1 MAAQLTINQALGAGA
16 GVAGKARNDIWEGQ
30 VVSLVS
36 TGGTVWLWELLSIPN
51 GSASALATPTAMT
64 ATLTPDVTGTYR
76 VRLTEDGITR
86 QTRVFRVRYDSA
98 GALKNRG
105 WALPAVDEGEDEGV
119 DEANYGTNV
128 RGWDEPWDT
137 ITDDIRDSLDE
148 LELPNLVFR
157 PGGTASGHIYT
168 SWSLLMAAFAT
179 TEGPIYI
186 AIDDSVTSPA
196 VIPNGTWDLESR
208 GILVS
213 ATSGDAVVTLGDGVA
228 VTIIQA
234 PAGFERIDLTT
245 VNHANT
251 GTIEPGTLPLS
262 FYMLNTTIASGTAA
276 GLAIY
281 ADNSSKIYL
290 RGVSYL
296 RGANPVYNS
305 AGGDSSE
312 IWVEDSSDIAG
323 SMISYAGNVTVNVVG
338 LTANCNATQ
347 VNAGGTLTINE
358 PSTGAAGT
366 SFVYQPGGTAGG
378 NVYTNWTLLMA
389 AHALATGPKVI
400 EFDNSSAE
408 CSVPT
413 GAHALGNNTTLTGRW
428 FGQGNETRVLMEAGA
443 SFVDASVIE
452 GGIQIYSRSNAVIF
466 SFTSWADGSSA
477 LYLRG
482 NASLS
487 LFTDTVAPTS
497 SLIEVPNGGALIVY
511 LEGSSALLTPVGS
524 IYNIVKM
531 LGTGQVNVHL
541 YSGHL
546 IGNSM
551 FSALAGDAFEPGGG
565 GGLIDVYFL
574 NDGITFIHSVKI
586 GLTLHKFTNRKFS
599 VPLTKGVISNSLV
612 TPASCGAAYLE
623 LAKIPDH
630 ANLTCKFLAI
640 IETTNAAAGYEAY
653 IDLYDVHG
661 HLNAYVPAVVTG
673 SQLDT
678 GTGSAPTGAPTPN
691 PLVPSVYEVD
701 LTSAIIGGTWTTG
714 IIVLEARLWLG
725 TFGGG
730 NAATCKS
737 AELVF
742 EW

>member
-16 GVAGKARNDIWEGQ
+16 GIAGEARNDIWEGQ

-36 TGGTVWLWELLSIPN
+36 TGGTVWLWELLSKPN
-51 GSASALATPTAMT
+51 GSTATLATPTAMT
-64 ATLTPDVTGTYR
+64 ATITPDTTGTYR
-76 VRLTEDGITR
+76 VRLTEDGTTR
-86 QTRVFRVRYDSA
+86 QTRVFRVRYDNA

-119 DEANYGTNV
+119 DEANYGTNT
-128 RGWDEPWDT
+128 RGWDEPWDF
-137 ITDDIRDSLDE
+137 ITDDIRDTLDD

-157 PGGTASGHIYT
+157 PGGTADGHIYT
-168 SWSLLMAAFAT
+168 SWSLLMDAFAT

-196 VIPNGTWDLESR
+196 VIPNGTWDLEGR

-213 ATSGDAVVTLGDGVA
+213 ATSADAVVTLGDGVA
-228 VTIIQA
+228 VTILQA

-251 GTIEPGTLPLS
+251 GTIEPGTAPLS

-281 ADNSSKIYL
+281 ADNASKIYL
-290 RGVSYL
+290 RGLSLL

-312 IWVEDSSDIAG
+312 IWVQDSSEIAA

-338 LTANCNATQ
+338 ASAACHATQ

-358 PSTGAAGT
+358 PSVGGAGAA
-366 SFVYQPGGTAGG
+366 FVYQPGGAASG
-378 NVYTNWTLLMA
+378 NVYTSWALLMA
-389 AHALATGPKVI
+389 AHALVTGPRII

-408 CSVPT
+408 CSIPAGT
-413 GAHALGNNTTLTGRW
+413 WDLGNETTLTARW

-443 SFVDASVIE
+443 VFANASIIE
-452 GGIQIYSRSNAVIF
+452 GGITIYSRSNAAIF

-477 LYLRG
+477 IYLRG

-497 SLIEVPNGGALIVY
+497 SLIEVPVGGAFILY
-511 LEGSSALLTPVGS
+511 MADSSALKIPIGS
-524 IYNIVKM
+524 IYNIVKC
-531 LGTGQVNVHL
+531 LGAGNVLVHL
-541 YSGHL
+541 HGGDV
-546 IGNSM
+546 IGNSL
-551 FSALAGDAFEPGGG
+551 FNPLAGDAFEPGGG
-565 GGLIDVYFL
+565 GGLIDVYFY
-574 NDGITFIHSVKI
+574 NDGITFVQSAKI
-586 GLTLHKFTNRKFS
+586 GLTLHKFTDRSVS
-599 VPLTKGVISNSLV
+599 VPLTKGVFTNSLT
-612 TPASCGAAYLE
+612 TPASCGACYVEFARL
-623 LAKIPDH
+623 PNH
-630 ANLTCKFLAI
+630 PNLTCKFRAV
-640 IETTNAAAGYEAY
+640 IETTSGTAGYEAY
-653 IDLYDVHG
+653 VDLYDVHG
-661 HLNAYVPAVVTG
+661 QLNAGVPVVVTG
-673 SQLDT
+673 SQIDT
-678 GTGSAPTGAPTPN
+678 GSGSAPTGAPTPN
-691 PLVPSVYEVD
+691 ALVPSVYEVD
-701 LTSAIIGGTWTTG
+701 LTTAIVGGTWVSG